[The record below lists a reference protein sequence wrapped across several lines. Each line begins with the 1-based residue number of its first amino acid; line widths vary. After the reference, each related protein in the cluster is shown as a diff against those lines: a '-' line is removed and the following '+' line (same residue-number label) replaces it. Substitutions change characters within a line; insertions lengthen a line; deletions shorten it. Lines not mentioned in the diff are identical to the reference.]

1 MKHFDYVFFYSQS
14 GEVCIDL
21 LVYIVYR
28 LMVAGLVTEVFAT
41 RRRTERQRD
50 PCKNISL
57 GVQLNQL
64 NLVIEI

>member
-1 MKHFDYVFFYSQS
+1 MKHFDYVFFYSQI

-41 RRRTERQRD
+41 RR
-50 PCKNISL
+50 KNTHVKISAEPAEL
-57 GVQLNQL
+57 GD
-64 NLVIEI
+64 

>member
-1 MKHFDYVFFYSQS
+1 MKHFDYVFFYSQI

-41 RRRTERQRD
+41 RRRTNTHV
-50 PCKNISL
+50 KI
-57 GVQLNQL
+57 
-64 NLVIEI
+64 